1 MTADCLYHVLPPR
14 ALICSG
20 QDLSYQPSLP
30 KPQWPTQFPLH
41 WWSSL
46 EHIRSNSSVFCLV
59 FSLVPLYTSYLS
71 WGVSWV
77 WLRRKNFPE
86 IFIPLKHGNNEKDNG
101 FEDLERSDLGRQ
113 RDKMNG
119 LEHKDG
125 HSMWRAQF
133 SAGCGTL
140 RNSPEK
146 SPERDQA
153 FQIAFRVVVTHSP
166 PVTDLSR
173 PWEEAHTIHQT
184 FSNNQELFWE

>member
-1 MTADCLYHVLPPR
+1 MSYHLEPLSVLAKICPTSPHCQNHSDQHNFHSTDGQ
-14 ALICSG
+14 ALSTYVLTLQCSV
-20 QDLSYQPSLP
+20 
-30 KPQWPTQFPLH
+30 WFFP
-41 WWSSL
+41 
-46 EHIRSNSSVFCLV
+46 
-59 FSLVPLYTSYLS
+59 LVPLYTSYLS

-86 IFIPLKHGNNEKDNG
+86 IFIPLKHGNTEKDNG

-140 RNSPEK
+140 SNSPEK

-166 PVTDLSR
+166 PVTDLPR

-184 FSNNQELFWE
+184 FSNNQELFGE